1 MMLRMVVLLLL
12 FESSAF
18 ATGLIPLRAGPLSM
32 IFDADNVMLR
42 FVKIG
47 DTEVLRAINAPVRN
61 QYWGTVPP
69 VASQIQLR
77 DEGDSFV
84 LTFNVNCR
92 ERDVDFFWKGS
103 ILGNSKGQLIFT
115 FDGQAQTTF
124 MKNRIGFCILHGP
137 SAAGKNWVIE
147 DIDGI
152 KTPGKFPLFI
162 SPHQPAKNIRG
173 ISHEIGPDVWATIR
187 CEGDTF
193 EMEDQRNWTDASF
206 KTYCTPLEIPYPVRI
221 NKGTRIQHRIEIE
234 IDGDVSQLLTTNTTS
249 EKHVTL
255 SIVNGTDSLHALP
268 RIGLQTSSQIKSLN
282 SMELQRLKALHL
294 DHLRVTIDPESE
306 TLTEDLREASVQAK
320 ALGVSLKAAVRLGE
334 KSDKELKHLAKTVE
348 TVHPPISDWT
358 ILATDLKTF
367 CLARTILSS
376 VTSNA
381 GFGVGEDTN
390 FTELNRNRLTDPHI
404 DLVSFGLNPQCH
416 AIDKLT
422 MIETLEIQGDAA
434 RSAQQFINDCPLWVS
449 PITLKVQNVQQ
460 APLVGEL
467 PSNVDSRQPSLF
479 AAGWTLGSIKY
490 LAESDV
496 KGMTYFE
503 TVGWKGVMAPGTD
516 FGLPPI
522 FPATPNAVFAMYHV
536 LKNVGQFAGGQVR
549 EVHSTDTLSAVG
561 MAITK
566 NDRNRLMLANLAN
579 QPQQITIRGIA
590 SENAELFLL
599 DDTNSASA
607 NGDPERFAS
616 RSGQPLTIDQ
626 QTVTLRIAPYGI
638 ARIDY

>member
-1 MMLRMVVLLLL
+1 MMLRVVLLLLL

-32 IFDADNVMLR
+32 TFDADNVMLR

-47 DTEVLRAINAPVRN
+47 ETEVLRGLNAPIRN

-103 ILGNSKGQLIFT
+103 ILGNSKGHLVFT
-115 FDGQAQTTF
+115 FDGEAQTTF

-137 SAAGKNWVIE
+137 SAAGKKWVIE
-147 DIDGI
+147 DINGI
-152 KTPGKFPLFI
+152 KTPGKFPVFI
-162 SPHQPAKNIRG
+162 SPHQPAKNIRA
-173 ISHEIGPDVWATIR
+173 ISHEIGPDVWAQIR

-221 NKGTRIQHRIEIE
+221 NKGTRIQHRVE
-234 IDGDVSQLLTTNTTS
+234 IDIKGDVSKLLATNTTS
-249 EKHVTL
+249 DKHVML
-255 SIVNGTDSLHALP
+255 SVVNGTESLHALP
-268 RIGLQTSSQIKSLN
+268 QIGLQVSSQIKSLN
-282 SMELQRLKALHL
+282 PMERQRLKALHL
-294 DHLRVTIDPESE
+294 DHLRVIVDPESE
-306 TLTEDLREASVQAK
+306 TLIESLQEAAIQAK
-320 ALGVSLKAAVRLGE
+320 ALGVTLKAAVRLGE
-334 KSDKELKHLAKTVE
+334 RPENELKHLAKAVE
-348 TVHPPISDWT
+348 TIQPPVSDWT

-381 GFGVGEDTN
+381 QFGIGEDTN
-390 FTELNRNRLTDPHI
+390 FTELNRNRLSDHQI

-416 AIDKLT
+416 AVDKLT
-422 MIETLEIQGDAA
+422 MIETLEIQGDAV
-434 RSAQQFINDCPLWVS
+434 RSARQFVNDRPLWVS

-460 APLVGEL
+460 APLAGQL

-490 LAESDV
+490 LAEADV
-496 KGMTYFE
+496 KGVTYFE
-503 TVGWKGVMAPGTD
+503 TVGWKGVMAPGKD
-516 FGLPPI
+516 FVLPPI
-522 FPATPNAVFAMYHV
+522 FPATPNTVFAMYHV
-536 LKNVGQFAGGQVR
+536 LKNIGQFAGGQVR

-566 NDRNRLMLANLAN
+566 NGRNRLMLANLAD
-579 QPQQITIRGIA
+579 QPQKITIRGIA
-590 SENAELFLL
+590 SENAELFRLN
-599 DDTNSASA
+599 DTNFASS